1 MSPRAFATPGS
12 ASFIARVRQHV
23 APPGLTRV
31 LTRLVWAGLA
41 VVLLILLLAGWRLAA
56 EQAWVRAIMLG
67 LVVLASWRPREGLL
81 VLAGLAP
88 VIGVYGALMGVPVPM
103 REVLV
108 LATCAGWA
116 LRVAIAAPSPLIPAD
131 LRWPLAAATVVVL
144 SSMVVELSGQRALM
158 GPVPFRES
166 FEHTLDHGFLRYRQ
180 AFHGLNAGLVYLE
193 GLAVFAAAAVLCAR
207 RETFIGQAVAMAV
220 VGAAGAAAINIQRLV
235 TVAYASPAPLD
246 RLRELLGAVRIN
258 VGYGDV
264 NAAGSYFALVFFP
277 AAAQAFRSTAWR
289 QAIWIAAAAV
299 IFSAAWLTGSRAA
312 VGAVLIISLLATLLA
327 ARRRS
332 SSGRIV
338 AAALAIS
345 LLATGAFVALFPN
358 QVFGAQTPVAVQIR
372 VEMARISL
380 ALLGAQP
387 LFGVGVGGFYDAS
400 APLLAASPIGAYY
413 RQENAHNSALQWL
426 AELGLVGFAAFA
438 WLLWRAGTRIVA
450 GLRGPAA
457 PYAAGL
463 GAGLLAFGLT
473 AMLGHPLL
481 TAEVNHA
488 FWLLLGIACGTAPA
502 SVHPRA
508 SRPARAAA
516 VIVILLAIGLLPSR
530 VRDETAA
537 LPLEHVRYGASVW
550 HTGTDGVRYQTFTG
564 STTLFVPSSAHA
576 VDIPLRL
583 DEGDPP
589 VVVEIRFRNRIADRL
604 ALTSTSWT
612 TYRLIVG
619 GSTDA
624 TSYLPVEVHVAD
636 DDPRPIRI
644 GRTVVR

>member
-1 MSPRAFATPGS
+1 
-12 ASFIARVRQHV
+12 
-23 APPGLTRV
+23 
-31 LTRLVWAGLA
+31 
-41 VVLLILLLAGWRLAA
+41 
-56 EQAWVRAIMLG
+56 
-67 LVVLASWRPREGLL
+67 
-81 VLAGLAP
+81 
-88 VIGVYGALMGVPVPM
+88 
-103 REVLV
+103 
-108 LATCAGWA
+108 
-116 LRVAIAAPSPLIPAD
+116 
-131 LRWPLAAATVVVL
+131 VVVL

-166 FEHTLDHGFLRYRQ
+166 FEHTLAHGFLRYRQ
-180 AFHGLNAGLVYLE
+180 GFHGLNAGLVYLE
-193 GLAVFAAAAVLCAR
+193 GLAVFAAAAALCAR
-207 RETFIGQAVAMAV
+207 RPALVGQAAAMAV
-220 VGAAGAAAINIQRLV
+220 AGAVGAAAINIQRLV
-235 TVAYASPAPLD
+235 TVAHVSAAPLD
-246 RLRELLGAVRIN
+246 RLRELLGTVRIN

-264 NAAGSYFALVFFP
+264 NAAGSYFALLFFP
-277 AAAQAFRSTAWR
+277 AATQAFRSTARR

-312 VGAVLIISLLATLLA
+312 VAAIILVSLLATVLA
-327 ARRRS
+327 GRRRS
-332 SSGRIV
+332 SSGRLV
-338 AAALAIS
+338 AVALLIC
-345 LLATGAFVALFPN
+345 LLATGAFLALFPN
-358 QVFGAQTPVAVQIR
+358 QVFGAQTPIAVQIR

-400 APLLAASPIGAYY
+400 APLLAESPIGYY
-413 RQENAHNSALQWL
+413 YQHENAHNNALQWL

-438 WLLWRAGTRIVA
+438 WLLWCAGRRIVA
-450 GLRGPAA
+450 GLTGPAA

-488 FWLLLGIACGTAPA
+488 FWLLLGMACGTAPA
-502 SVHPRA
+502 TVHRPA

-516 VIVILLAIGLLPSR
+516 VIVILLATGLLPSR
-530 VRDETAA
+530 VRDETAD

-564 STTLFVPSSAHA
+564 RTTLFVPSSARA

-583 DEGDPP
+583 DEGETPAL
-589 VVVEIRFRNRIADRL
+589 VEIRFRNRTADRL
-604 ALTSTSWT
+604 AITSASWT

-619 GSTDA
+619 TSRGA
-624 TSYLPVEVHVAD
+624 PSYLPVEVQVTD
-636 DDPRPIRI
+636 DDPRQIRI